1 MNREEINKLLS
12 MCLDAPDGQL
22 CASALPKVNLC
33 IEASNENLHKSL
45 KSLLDDCAYFALA
58 SGFTMVLLDNLW
70 NESKKLT
77 QK

>member
-1 MNREEINKLLS
+1 MDREEIDKLLN
-12 MCLDAPDGQL
+12 MCLDAPNGQL
-22 CASALPKVNLC
+22 CTSAMPKVKLC
-33 IEASNENLHKSL
+33 IEANNEDLHKSI

-77 QK
+77 SK